1 MARRKSVTHFV
12 AVSDLSQ
19 PATKQEGV
27 LIEVEGKGGDT
38 PQNREKAL
46 EILQQMWEKGEI
58 EEDKF
63 PDGMS
68 EEHLFYVPPESSRL
82 QEAQT
87 NEQTNSLT
95 PIVQGAQEIVQ
106 LTKLQIEVQEAAE
119 EASPYVPIIQAVLE
133 RSRPLSVE
141 EKELAKDKKYGK
153 TLERLG
159 MAVAEQEDYREH
171 CTGNASLILNA
182 IAWQLKEQDETSPKK
197 DEK

>member
-1 MARRKSVTHFV
+1 V

-19 PATKQEGV
+19 PASKQEGV
-27 LIEVEGKGGDT
+27 LIEIEGKGGDT

-58 EEDKF
+58 ESDKF
-63 PDGMS
+63 PDGMTQ
-68 EEHLFYVPPESSRL
+68 EHLFYVPPESSRL

-87 NEQTNSLT
+87 NETDSLT
-95 PIVQGAQEIVQ
+95 PIVQGAQEIIQ

-182 IAWQLKEQDETSPKK
+182 IAWQLNEQDETAQKK
-197 DEK
+197 GDK